1 MTLQSVIL
9 TLLKVSIALSVFDLG
24 LRARFADA
32 TYMFRHPRDLL
43 RALLSMNVIMPLLAL
58 WMALKFDLNPAVKI
72 ALVAL
77 SVSPVPP
84 IFPRKA
90 EKAGGSDEYSIGLL
104 VAASVLAIVVIP
116 ITMWIFGRISDVPLQ
131 VSARSVAM
139 MVFMSVLA
147 PLLVGI
153 FLRAE
158 LPRFAEVFSE
168 PIGKWATALLVLCAI
183 PILLGSIKSFVSLV
197 GDGTLLSFTAFAL
210 VGYFVGDALGRPEFE
225 KRRVLAL
232 ATASRHP
239 AIAIAIAHTNFP
251 QQKLALPAI
260 GLYLI
265 VAAIVTG
272 LASRR
277 KPTGQAPTQPRER
290 LAA

>member
-1 MTLQSVIL
+1 MTLQSVVL
-9 TLLKVSIALSVFDLG
+9 TLLKISIALSVFDLG
-24 LRARFADA
+24 LRATFADA
-32 TYMFRHPRDLL
+32 TYMFRHPRDLI
-43 RALLSMNVIMPLLAL
+43 RALLSMNVLMPLLAL
-58 WMALKFDLNPAVKI
+58 WMALTFNLNPAVKI

-90 EKAGGSDEYSIGLL
+90 EKAGGSDDYSVGLL
-104 VAASVLAIVVIP
+104 VAASVFAIAVIP
-116 ITMWIFGRISDVPLQ
+116 LTMWIFGRISNVPLQ
-131 VSARSVAM
+131 IPARSVAI

-153 FLRAE
+153 SVRAE
-158 LPRFAEVFSE
+158 LPKFAETLAE
-168 PIGKWATALLVLCAI
+168 PIGKWATALLILCAI
-183 PILLGSIKSFVSLV
+183 PILVGSIKSFVDLV
-197 GDGTLLSFTAFAL
+197 GDGTLVSFTAFSLAGYL
-210 VGYFVGDALGRPEFE
+210 VGDTLGRPEFE
-225 KRRVLAL
+225 KRRVLGL

-265 VAAIVTG
+265 VSAIVTG

-277 KPTGQAPTQPRER
+277 KPGGVAPTQSQGQM
-290 LAA
+290 AA

>member
-1 MTLQSVIL
+1 MTLQSLIL
-9 TLLKVSIALSVFDLG
+9 TLLKISIALSVFDLG
-24 LRARFADA
+24 LRATFSDA
-32 TYMFRHPRDLL
+32 TYMFRHPRELV
-43 RALLSMNVIMPLLAL
+43 RALLSMNVLTPLIAL
-58 WMALKFDLNPAVKI
+58 WMALRFDLNPAVKI

-90 EKAGGSDEYSIGLL
+90 EKAGGSDEYSVGLL
-104 VAASVLAIVVIP
+104 VAASILAIAVIP
-116 ITMWIFGRISDVPLQ
+116 VTMWIFGRISNVPLQ
-131 VSARSVAM
+131 IPARSVAI

-153 FLRAE
+153 FLRAK

-168 PIGKWATALLVLCAI
+168 PIGKWATVLLILCAI
-183 PILLGSIKSFVSLV
+183 PILVGSIKAFVSLV
-197 GDGTLLSFTAFAL
+197 GDGTLLSFAVFAL
-210 VGYFVGDALGRPEFE
+210 VGYFVGDTLGRPEFE

-265 VAAIVTG
+265 VAAIITG
-272 LASRR
+272 MASRR
-277 KPTGQAPTQPRER
+277 KPSGIAPTQTSER
-290 LAA
+290 MAA